1 MREVPR
7 GPAGKNPPCNAR
19 ESESRSVVSDSV
31 TPWTIQPMEFS
42 SPEYWSNAGAQVQSL
57 VGELRSHEPQ
67 LRPYAAK
74 YINVYK

>member
-7 GPAGKNPPCNAR
+7 GPVGKNPPCNAR

-42 SPEYWSNAGAQVQSL
+42 SPEYWSNAGGTGSIPGWGTKIPRATTKTLCSQVN
-57 VGELRSHEPQ
+57 
-67 LRPYAAK
+67 K
-74 YINVYK
+74 YI